1 MSCCGRSFRSVAEEM
16 FDAGV
21 AARELR
27 RYRRKGPRGT
37 TRDLCESLRL
47 HCAGASTVLD
57 IGPGIGALT
66 FELLEAGVPHAIAV
80 DASSAFLDAAR
91 DEAARRHV
99 AHRVEWRHADFVA
112 VAADVPAADIVALDR
127 VVCCYPAIEELLAES
142 ASHARRGLAI
152 SYPLEHSY
160 IRAVV
165 AIQNFARRLMGD
177 DFEVFVHPVSR
188 IEEIVRRA
196 GFALAR
202 RRVRRV
208 WGADIYIRNPMP
220 PKS

>member
-1 MSCCGRSFRSVAEEM
+1 M

-37 TRDLCESLRL
+37 TRDLCESIRL

-91 DEAARRHV
+91 DEAARRDV

-127 VVCCYPAIEELLAES
+127 VVCCYPAIEELLTQA
-142 ASHARRGLAI
+142 ASHARSCLAI
-152 SYPLEHSY
+152 SYPLEHWY
-160 IRAVV
+160 IRGVISA
-165 AIQNFARRLMGD
+165 QNTVRRLSGSA
-177 DFEVFVHPVSR
+177 FSVFVHSVSR
-188 IEEIVRRA
+188 MEAIIRRD
-196 GFALAR
+196 GFRLASR
-202 RRVRRV
+202 RGSWV
-208 WGADIYIRNPMP
+208 WCADVYIRDRMG
-220 PKS
+220 PKD